1 MTAPLN
7 LQRHALIE
15 RAVLVLA
22 QRGESSVTLWKSI
35 AAALG
40 KIIGDQGFE
49 SLLVRCMHEL
59 EPRHPWLAGAQH
71 ADTGA
76 LTHLS
81 ALLASRAMEESEHA
95 SAALLHIFAD
105 TLILLVGELV
115 TNRIL
120 LSAWKTLAV
129 EDVPEPSK

>member
-1 MTAPLN
+1 MTAPLT

-22 QRGESSVTLWKSI
+22 QRGESSVTLWTSI
-35 AAALG
+35 ATALG
-40 KIIGDQGFE
+40 TIIGDQGFA

-59 EPRHPWLAGAQH
+59 VPRHPWLAEAQH
-71 ADTGA
+71 AGTGA
-76 LTHLS
+76 LPHL
-81 ALLASRAMEESEHA
+81 ATLLASRDIEESEHA